1 MFRITVIAALFTMS
15 VAACKPKQQGN
26 LKIHVDLK
34 NNPVKQTVYLV
45 AKEYGSPQ
53 LVIDTIVIGPGD
65 VKFDFAAYA
74 THEGIYRLKFE
85 QNGNFIWLTNDMK
98 DINVNADWKDF
109 GLYNVQTPGSS
120 SLKNL
125 LKTFNDSL
133 VVIDSIKHLA
143 QEMDPADSQFK
154 KTTQNY
160 EAKVNNAV
168 SYVLKYADTTAS
180 AGVAIYAMGI
190 LQQKQPDTAE
200 LKPVISRLNDR
211 FASNAEIRKISAGY
225 FDYIRKLTST
235 YLVGRDAPE
244 FSLPDTSGK
253 AVPLKSFRGKYLL
266 VDFWASWCTP
276 CRHEN
281 PNVVKAFKT
290 YRNKNFTILGVSL
303 DKERSEWVNAIQ
315 EDKLNWNHVSD
326 LKEWHSDV
334 LKLYSIEGIPFN
346 VLIDPQGKIIGQ
358 NLRGKGLQDTLAR
371 FLK

>member
-1 MFRITVIAALFTMS
+1 MFRITGIAALFTMS
-15 VAACKPKQQGN
+15 VAACKSKQQGN

-34 NNPVKQTVYLV
+34 NNPVKQNVYLV

-53 LVIDTIVIGPGD
+53 LVIDTTVIEPGD

-74 THEGIYRLKFE
+74 THEGIYRQTFE
-85 QNGNFIWLTNDMK
+85 QNGNFIWLPNDMK

-190 LQQKQPDTAE
+190 LQQKQADTAE